1 MAIQLHGFEPTPL
14 SDGELVLQFL
24 RFDEHPVHRVPTYY
38 FRMIHKET
46 GEELGVINLRCSSI
60 PHIERYAGHIGFA
73 VHEPH
78 RGHRYAA
85 RSITMLVAV
94 SKQLKFESIYIT
106 CDPENIASR
115 RSLELAGAEFLE
127 IVDVPTD
134 CVIHKMGYPLKC
146 RYRIDL
152 GAGS

>member
-1 MAIQLHGFEPTPL
+1 
-14 SDGELVLQFL
+14 
-24 RFDEHPVHRVPTYY
+24 
-38 FRMIHKET
+38 MIHNET

-85 RSITMLVAV
+85 RSVTLLIAV
-94 SKQLKFESIYIT
+94 SKQLKLESLYLT

-115 RSLELAGAEFLE
+115 RSVELAGAKFLE
-127 IVDVPTD
+127 IVDVPAD
-134 CVIHKMGYPLKC
+134 CVIHNTGHRRKC

-152 GAGS
+152 GAGSA